1 MDTRA
6 AIRLTAT
13 GRVQGVGFRPSVY
26 RLAAELG
33 LAGTVRN
40 TARGVVIEL
49 EGPSEAVRSF
59 VERLPGSLPSLARLD
74 GLRQEPLASAGRAGF
89 DILPSEEGAGEGRA
103 LIPFDVATCPACLQ
117 ELFDPADRR
126 HRYPFINCTLCG
138 PRYTIIES
146 VPYDRPRTS
155 MKKFPLCARCRRE
168 YEDPRDRRHHAQ
180 PNACPECGPRLWLA
194 GPDGRPLGE
203 DALAGARARL
213 LAGQVLAVRGVG
225 GFHLA
230 VDAASAAAVERLRQ
244 RKRRGGKPF
253 AVLAPD
259 LEAVRRFAVV
269 SPAEAELLGGP
280 RRPIVLLGK
289 RQPFALAE
297 GVAPGNPRV
306 GAMLP
311 HAPLHHLLVEGF
323 TALVM
328 TSGNLAE
335 EPIAKDNAE
344 ALLRLGGLADA
355 FLLHDRDILMSCDDS
370 VACLRP
376 GGAGEDGLSLLR
388 RSRGYAPDPLPF
400 PGGGASV
407 LGVGGQLKN
416 TFCLTRGEHAFLS
429 QHVGDLENLE
439 TEAHFRRCL
448 AHLEGLL
455 GVAPAAVACDL
466 HPDYLSTRLAEEL
479 VAARPGSRLVRVQHH
494 HAHLGAC
501 LAEHERG
508 GPALGLCLDGTGYG
522 PDGTVWGGELLLGDL
537 REFRRVARLR
547 PFRLPGGEAAVREP
561 WRTAAGA
568 LLEALGAGAPWALLG
583 PDAGRAEALARAAE
597 RGVNSPWTSS
607 LGRLFDA
614 VSALLGLC
622 RRQDY
627 DAHAAVVL
635 EAAAGALPAAGWEPA
650 LRSGPGLLELDFA
663 PMLRELVA
671 GLGRGAPAGE
681 LAAGFHGW
689 VIAGFLRACHEARA
703 AGAPGLV
710 ALSGGCCLNR
720 RLEDGLQAALQADG
734 FEVLV
739 HRRVPAND
747 GGLSLGQA
755 AVAAARLR
763 WDGR

>member
-1 MDTRA
+1 MSARA

-13 GRVQGVGFRPSVY
+13 GRVQGVGFRPGVF
-26 RLAAELG
+26 RLAEELG
-33 LAGTVRN
+33 LAGSVQN

-49 EGPSEAVRSF
+49 EGPPGAVRAF
-59 VERLPGSLPSLARLD
+59 VARLPGSLPCLARLD
-74 GLRQEPLASAGRAGF
+74 GLREEPLAPAGRAGF
-89 DILPSEEGAGEGRA
+89 AILPSEEGAGEGRA
-103 LIPFDVATCPACLQ
+103 LIPFDVATCPACLR
-117 ELFDPADRR
+117 ELRDPADRR

-180 PNACPECGPRLWLA
+180 PNACPECGPRLTLTDP
-194 GPDGRPLGE
+194 GGRPLGGDPLE
-203 DALAGARARL
+203 GARERL
-213 LAGQVLAVRGVG
+213 RAGQVLAVRGVG

-230 VDAASAAAVERLRQ
+230 VDACSAAAVERLRR

-259 LEAVRRFAVV
+259 LEAVRRLAAV
-269 SPAEAELLGGP
+269 SPAEAALLEGE

-289 RQPFALAE
+289 RRPFALAD

-323 TALVM
+323 AALVL
-328 TSGNLAE
+328 TSGNLSE
-335 EPIAKDNAE
+335 EPLARDNDE
-344 ALLRLGGLADA
+344 ALQRLGGLADA

-370 VACLRP
+370 VACVRP
-376 GGAGEDGLSLLR
+376 GRAGEDALSLVR

-400 PGGGASV
+400 PGGAACV
-407 LGVGGQLKN
+407 LGVGGQQKN
-416 TFCLTRGEHAFLS
+416 TFCLTRGERAFLS

-455 GVAPAAVACDL
+455 GVEPELVACDL

-479 VAARPGSRLVRVQHH
+479 VAARSGSRLVRVQHH

-501 LAEHERG
+501 LAEHELT

-522 PDGTVWGGELLLGDL
+522 PDGTIWGGELLLGDL
-537 REFRRVARLR
+537 REVRRVARLR

-568 LLEALGAGAPWALLG
+568 LLEALGEGAPWGLLG
-583 PDAGRAEALARAAE
+583 PEAGRAELVARAAG

-627 DAHAAVVL
+627 DAQAAVVL
-635 EAAAGALPAAGWEPA
+635 EAAAGSLPGPAWEPA
-650 LRSGPGLLELDFA
+650 LRAGPGLLELDFA

-671 GLGRGAPAGE
+671 GLGRGAPPEE
-681 LAAGFHGW
+681 LAAGFHAW
-689 VIAGFLRACHEARA
+689 AVAGLARVCREARA
-703 AGAPGLV
+703 AGAPGRV
-710 ALSGGCCLNR
+710 AL
-720 RLEDGLQAALQADG
+720 
-734 FEVLV
+734 
-739 HRRVPAND
+739 
-747 GGLSLGQA
+747 
-755 AVAAARLR
+755 
-763 WDGR
+763 